1 MIFNKLRLLRQEN
14 EVINIQPAEND
25 VNIVKN
31 PSHTDDDT
39 VEAMRNEIDLLRK
52 RLAAMNYLKE
62 ENEALRQCQEET
74 THLR

>member
-1 MIFNKLRLLRQEN
+1 M
-14 EVINIQPAEND
+14 INIQPAENGTNMVRSPNHVD
-25 VNIVKN
+25 E
-31 PSHTDDDT
+31 DT